1 MATRFVFAAVTLGV
15 AAVALTLLAQLAD
28 AQQPRTAT
36 KMVSLSSL
44 AAEGF
49 EIKAV
54 TGNQSGVVGTLVL
67 QKDKDVY
74 FCDAKDLSIQPN
86 AFECWPVK

>member
-1 MATRFVFAAVTLGV
+1 MATRFAPTGAALVV
-15 AAVALTLLAQLAD
+15 AVAALTLLSQLAD
-28 AQQPRTAT
+28 AQQSRTIT

-44 AAEGF
+44 AAAGF

-67 QKDKDVY
+67 QKGQDVY
-74 FCDAKDLSIQPN
+74 LCEAKDLSIQPN